1 MRATET
7 NMFNFKNLTPA
18 TKSEAPATLK
28 GLFDQLDRRTTHS
41 TLRLVQLSAFEAL
54 DAQKDEGDIVLK
66 LSTGS
71 GKTVI
76 GLVYAEMMRRRYP
89 GEPSIFLCPT
99 NQLVDQ
105 VVESGKEIGV
115 KVATFKEGTPHEAF
129 AGDAVLAC
137 TYDRVFNARSAF
149 ENRGIRPSCFVLDD
163 VHAGVDRIRGCYTL
177 TVPDAAKTAITAI
190 LQPLCEQTDPA
201 AWSAITN
208 NKQDTP
214 YEVPYWIWANVYKQV
229 FAILDGMQS
238 EDEKD
243 LFFRWGNI
251 SRYIELARVC
261 VTASQVEIAL
271 PLAAVE
277 ENSAFSMAKHRLFMS
292 ASIKDGSTFIGD
304 LGCDVNALL
313 RIIDP
318 PEDEGAG
325 ERMILPTS
333 LISDNAKKFEVAEL
347 CASLAKSTNVVVL
360 TSAGAQGVEW
370 QKAGATY
377 CEGKEVDVAIA
388 GLRMSSPNYY
398 VFSQRFDGVDL
409 PDDACRVLVIDGIPT
424 GDRLCDK
431 VDAARQKDSPEQDV
445 RTVNRFE
452 QALGRAVRSH
462 ADYAAVL
469 LVGQDIASFIGKK
482 AVLNLFEGRTRV
494 QVEMGRELAK
504 MAVGQPLPSVLAA
517 AVRALLI
524 RDEEW
529 KVAHR
534 NGVKLA
540 TRYVRPAAT
549 LTVFEQVMQAQRAA
563 WLAAKGR
570 NFQQAVSLLSGATN
584 IDGLHPI
591 QKAEL
596 HNRIAVYMYN
606 FDPAHAALVY
616 RSAFEANSAFPRPE
630 QTVDKKFA
638 RATDQAVAVASYFGK
653 FISANAA
660 LARLDQIKALL
671 SFGMPADKV
680 EQGLKELGEALGL
693 TSSRPEKETG
703 RGPDVFWLGTD
714 LALCLEAKSEKVAP
728 ISKSDAA
735 QLILS
740 LEWCREHVPKEE
752 VTIVPVFVTNT
763 STVDRAEDISYG
775 PALLTEAAILEIVD
789 QLRGLVNGL
798 AYEGPLFG
806 DPPMVGRGLQSRNL
820 SGKQLLQ
827 RLKAFPKS

>member
-1 MRATET
+1 
-7 NMFNFKNLTPA
+7 MFNFKNLTSA
-18 TKSEAPATLK
+18 VKAEAPATLK
-28 GLFDQLDRRTTHS
+28 GLFDQLDRRTSHS
-41 TLRLVQLSAFEAL
+41 TLRLVQLSAFQAL
-54 DAQKDEGDIVLK
+54 DGYKSERDIVLK

-76 GLVYAEMMRRRYP
+76 GLVFAEMMRRRYP
-89 GEPSIFLCPT
+89 GEPSVFLCPT

-115 KVATFKEGTPHEAF
+115 KVATFKEGTPHEAI
-129 AGDAVLAC
+129 AGEVVLAC
-137 TYDRVFNARSAF
+137 TYDKVFNARSAF

-177 TVPDAAKTAITAI
+177 TVPDAAKVAITAI

-214 YEVPYWIWANVYKQV
+214 YEVPYWIWANVCRQV
-229 FAILDGMQS
+229 FSIL
-238 EDEKD
+238 EALHTEEEKD

-251 SRYIELARVC
+251 SRYIELARCC
-261 VTASQVEIAL
+261 VTAGSVEIAL

-292 ASIKDGSTFIGD
+292 ASIKDGSTLVGD
-304 LGCDVNALL
+304 LGCDVDALL

-333 LISDNAKKFEVAEL
+333 LISDNAKKSEVAEM
-347 CASLAKSTNVVVL
+347 CAGLAKSTNVVVL
-360 TSAGAQGVEW
+360 TSAGAQGLEW
-370 QKAGATY
+370 QKAGAVY
-377 CEGKEVDVAIA
+377 CEGKEVDAAIGA
-388 GLRMSSPNYY
+388 LRVSSPNYF

-409 PDDACRVLVIDGIPT
+409 PDDACRLLIIDGIPT

-482 AVLNLFEGRTRV
+482 SVLNLFEGRTRV

-504 MAVGQPLPSVLAA
+504 MAVGQPLPAVLAT
-517 AVRALLI
+517 AVHALLK

-529 KVAHR
+529 KLAHR
-534 NGVKLA
+534 TGVKAA
-540 TRYVRPAAT
+540 TRYVRPT
-549 LTVFEQVMQAQRAA
+549 GSLTVFEQVMQAQRAA

-570 NFQQAVSLLSGATN
+570 NFQQAVSLLSSATN

-596 HNRIAVYMYN
+596 YNRIAVYMYH
-606 FDPAHAALVY
+606 FDPAQAALVY
-616 RSAFEANSAFPRPE
+616 RAAFEANSDFPRPE
-630 QTVDKKFA
+630 QVVDKKFA
-638 RATDQAVAVASYFGK
+638 RATDQAVAVAAYFGK

-660 LARLDQIKALL
+660 LARLDQIKAQL

-680 EQGLKELGEALGL
+680 EQGLKELGDALGL
-693 TSSRPEKETG
+693 TSSRPERETG
-703 RGPDVFWLGTD
+703 RGPDVFWLATD

-735 QLILS
+735 QLALS
-740 LEWCREHVPKEE
+740 LEWCREHVSTEE
-752 VTIVPVFVTNT
+752 VKTIPVFVTNT
-763 STVDRAEDISYG
+763 ITADRPEDISFG
-775 PALLTEAAILEIVD
+775 PLLLNEAVIFEIID
-789 QLRGLVNGL
+789 QLRSLVNGL

-806 DPPMVGRGLQSRNL
+806 DPPLVSRGLQTRNL

-827 RLKAFPKS
+827 RLRPFPK